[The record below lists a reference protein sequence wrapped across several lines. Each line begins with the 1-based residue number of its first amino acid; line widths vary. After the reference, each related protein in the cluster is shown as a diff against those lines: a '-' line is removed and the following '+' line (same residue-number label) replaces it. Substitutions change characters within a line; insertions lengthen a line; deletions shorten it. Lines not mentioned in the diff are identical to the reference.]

1 MNDHQGQSSVPQND
15 PPKMPQNPP
24 EGTPSGAG
32 TAAPGRSLGSFR
44 RLTPEQQAKRARM
57 FRIGGMIASAAL
69 FALSLG
75 VLYFVINELDA
86 AEVRAA
92 FSQASGRQIGLAL
105 AFTAVSYL
113 MLTGYD
119 WIALKEVT
127 ALKIRYRI
135 AALASFTSYA
145 VSFTLGFPLLT
156 AATVRYWIYA
166 SVGLGASAIA
176 SLTLIAGVTFWLG
189 MGVVLGSVMIAAPG
203 ATATF
208 TRLPPSMNVLIGLAV
223 CGAIGFYLFVVKRG
237 NRRIAIQGWKLRLP
251 GVDVTVKQMALGA
264 ADVCAGAAVLYVLL
278 PADAQVPFA
287 TMLAAY
293 VFACLLGIASHAP
306 GGIGVFEATMLLA
319 LPGVPRE
326 SLLGALLVY
335 RLCYYLVPFVIALIL
350 LGTREI
356 MIRAGVL
363 RHQLQN
369 EPGHN
374 GDG

>member
-1 MNDHQGQSSVPQND
+1 MNDSPGISSSR
-15 PPKMPQNPP
+15 PPD
-24 EGTPSGAG
+24 TD
-32 TAAPGRSLGSFR
+32 
-44 RLTPEQQAKRARM
+44 QQARRARALK
-57 FRIGGMIASAAL
+57 IGGTIASAAL
-69 FALSLG
+69 FGISIA
-75 VLYFVINELDA
+75 VLYFVVNELDA
-86 AEVRAA
+86 VEVRAA
-92 FSQASGRQIGLAL
+92 FARASAAQIGLAL
-105 AFTAVSYL
+105 FFTAISYM

-127 ALKIRYRI
+127 TIKVRYRI

-156 AATVRYWIYA
+156 AATVRYWIY
-166 SVGLGASAIA
+166 STVGLGARAIA

-189 MGVVLGSVMIAAPG
+189 MGVVLGSVMIIAPG

-208 TRLPPSMNVLIGLAV
+208 TRLPLAMNVGIGLAV
-223 CGAIGFYLFVVKRG
+223 CSAVAFYLLLVKRG
-237 NRRIAIQGWKLRLP
+237 DRYLSIQGWQLRLP
-251 GVDVTVKQMALGA
+251 GVDVTLKQMALGA
-264 ADVCAGAAVLYVLL
+264 ADVCAGAAVLFVLL
-278 PADAQVPFA
+278 PPDANIPFA

-326 SLLGALLVY
+326 SLLGALLVF
-335 RLCYYLVPFVIALIL
+335 RLCYYLVPFILAIVL

-363 RHQLQN
+363 RRQLADQP
-369 EPGHN
+369 ESPR
-374 GDG
+374 DA

>member
-1 MNDHQGQSSVPQND
+1 MNESDGMHPADDAEV
-15 PPKMPQNPP
+15 
-24 EGTPSGAG
+24 ERLA
-32 TAAPGRSLGSFR
+32 R
-44 RLTPEQQAKRARM
+44 RNRM
-57 FRIGGMIASAAL
+57 LKIGGTIASAAL
-69 FALSLG
+69 FAIAVG
-75 VLYFVINELDA
+75 VLYLVIHELDA
-86 AEVRAA
+86 AEVKAA
-92 FSQASGRQIGLAL
+92 FARATARQIGLAL
-105 AFTAVSYL
+105 IFTTISYL

-127 ALKIRYRI
+127 VLKIRYRI

-156 AATVRYWIYA
+156 AATVRYWIYS

-208 TRLPPSMNVLIGLAV
+208 TRLPPSLNVLIGFGVCVAV
-223 CGAIGFYLFVVKRG
+223 GFYLLLVKRG
-237 NRRIAIQGWKLRLP
+237 NRRVAVQGWQLRLP
-251 GVDVTVKQMALGA
+251 GVDVTLKQMALGA
-264 ADVCAGAAVLYVLL
+264 ADVCAGAAVLFVLL
-278 PADAQVPFA
+278 PPDANVPFA

-319 LPGVPRE
+319 LPGVPKE
-326 SLLGALLVY
+326 ALLGALLVY
-335 RLCYYLVPFVIALIL
+335 RLCYYLVPFVVALIL

-356 MIRAGVL
+356 MIRAGIL
-363 RHQLQN
+363 RRQLALPP
-369 EPGHN
+369 ESPHG
-374 GDG
+374 

>member
-1 MNDHQGQSSVPQND
+1 MNDSAGSLSPRE
-15 PPKMPQNPP
+15 P
-24 EGTPSGAG
+24 EIE
-32 TAAPGRSLGSFR
+32 
-44 RLTPEQQAKRARM
+44 RLARRARM
-57 FRIGGMIASAAL
+57 LKIGGALASAAL
-69 FALSLG
+69 FTLSLG

-86 AEVRAA
+86 AEVKVAFARAT
-92 FSQASGRQIGLAL
+92 GRQIGLAL
-105 AFTAVSYL
+105 LFTTFSYL

-119 WIALKEVT
+119 WVALRAVT
-127 ALKIRYRI
+127 RLKIRYRI

-156 AATVRYWIYA
+156 AATVRYWIYS

-189 MGVVLGSVMIAAPG
+189 MGVVLGAVMIAAPV

-208 TRLPPSMNVLIGLAV
+208 TRLPASMNVLVGIAV
-223 CGAIGFYLFVVKRG
+223 CAAVGVYLLLVKRG
-237 NRRIAIQGWKLRLP
+237 NRRISVQGWQLRLP
-251 GVDVTVKQMALGA
+251 GVRITLKQMVLGA

-278 PADAQVPFA
+278 PAEAQVPFA

-319 LPGVPRE
+319 LPGVPKE
-326 SLLGALLVY
+326 ALLGALLVY
-335 RLCYYLVPFVIALIL
+335 RLCYYLVPFILALVL

-356 MIRAGVL
+356 MIRAGIL
-363 RHQLQN
+363 QLQLARPP
-369 EPGHN
+369 EPP
-374 GDG
+374 DA

>member
-1 MNDHQGQSSVPQND
+1 MNDS
-15 PPKMPQNPP
+15 
-24 EGTPSGAG
+24 AG
-32 TAAPGRSLGSFR
+32 SLSPR
-44 RLTPEQQAKRARM
+44 EPDIERLARRARM
-57 FRIGGMIASAAL
+57 LKIGGALASAAL
-69 FALSLG
+69 FMLSLG

-86 AEVRAA
+86 AEVKAA
-92 FSQASGRQIGLAL
+92 FSRATGRQIGLAL
-105 AFTAVSYL
+105 LFTTISYL

-119 WIALKEVT
+119 WVALRAVT
-127 ALKIRYRI
+127 PLRIRYRI

-156 AATVRYWIYA
+156 AATVRYWIYS

-189 MGVVLGSVMIAAPG
+189 MGVVLGAVMIAAPA

-208 TRLPPSMNVLIGLAV
+208 TRLPASMNILIGVAV
-223 CGAIGFYLFVVKRG
+223 CAAVGVYLLLVKRG
-237 NRRIAIQGWKLRLP
+237 NRRISVQGWQLRLP
-251 GVDVTVKQMALGA
+251 GVRITLRQMVLGA

-278 PADAQVPFA
+278 PTEAQVPFA

-319 LPGVPRE
+319 LPGVPKE
-326 SLLGALLVY
+326 ALLGALLVY
-335 RLCYYLVPFVIALIL
+335 RLCYYLVPFILALVL

-356 MIRAGVL
+356 MIRAGIL
-363 RHQLQN
+363 RLQLARPPEQ
-369 EPGHN
+369 P
-374 GDG
+374 DA